1 MNPGARRA
9 LSEGPIGTPT
19 ANGGTSAGGLS
30 VVVPVYNEED
40 SIDAFLA
47 RMQPVLEALDM
58 PFEIVFVDDG
68 SRDGTWSKIQ
78 ARRASYVR
86 IRPIRLSRNFGK
98 EIALAAG
105 LDAATGEAV
114 VFIDVDL
121 QDPPELIIE
130 FVKLWRAGY
139 QNVYGLR
146 ADRRSDSWAKRCT
159 ATWFYRLF
167 NWLSDTAIPFNAGDF
182 RLIGADVVDAVRA
195 CRDRRRF
202 MKGLYAWVGFPSV
215 GVPYERPARAAGA
228 SKFSTA
234 KLLALAIDGVV
245 SHSTA
250 LLRVWT
256 WVGLV
261 GAGAA
266 AVLGMVLLGQYFL
279 SGRNPPSG
287 FYLTM
292 LVILGVSSL
301 QFVTL
306 GIMGEY
312 LGRIYGEVKERPL
325 YLRRDDDA
333 MLQAGTAEPALP
345 SRRRDTAHRLE
356 V

>member
-1 MNPGARRA
+1 MNRCARRA
-9 LSEGPIGTPT
+9 LSDEATKDAAQARP
-19 ANGGTSAGGLS
+19 NGGGIS
-30 VVVPVYNEED
+30 VVVPVYNERD
-40 SIDAFLA
+40 SIDGFLE
-47 RMQPVLEALDM
+47 RLQPVLEDIRM

-68 SRDGTWSKIQ
+68 SRDATWSRIQ
-78 ARRASYVR
+78 ERRASCGR
-86 IRPIRLSRNFGK
+86 IRSIRLSRNFGK

-105 LDAATGEAV
+105 LDAACGEAV

-121 QDPPELIIE
+121 QDPPELITE
-130 FVKLWRAGY
+130 FVRLWRAGY

-146 ADRRSDSWAKRCT
+146 VDRRSDSWAKRLT
-159 ATWFYRLF
+159 ASWFYRLF

-215 GVPYERPARAAGA
+215 GVPYERRPRAAGR
-228 SKFSTA
+228 SKFGAA

-261 GAGAA
+261 CAGAA
-266 AVLGMVLLGQYFL
+266 TVLGMVLLGQYFL

-287 FYLTM
+287 FYLTI

-312 LGRIYGEVKERPL
+312 LGRIYGEVKDRPL
-325 YLRRDDDA
+325 YLLRDDDA
-333 MLQAGTAEPALP
+333 SGQPFATLGNADG
-345 SRRRDTAHRLE
+345 RRETAHRPGD
-356 V
+356 